1 MKLIPAFPFLFLLA
15 ILFLTEGCRKSDS
28 VKHSGGQAEVPQNA
42 NANDPRWRN
51 ELFMS
56 NVASI
61 RGRAVY
67 ENPEQYL
74 NSLNQVVDRF
84 NGWIQSRQKF
94 EGWKTDPM
102 LSKQILFL
110 NSLDPLGEKIA
121 ELSIL
126 FRNSE
131 VNVPLSESQA
141 EVLHDVA
148 ENLKIAVAE
157 IPENASMALK
167 MLRERFQKFR
177 EFILFQMI
185 QNQISE
191 EMKLRF
197 QSESEFWDQLG
208 ILTGTDRLLFKGTR
222 KSNIPLTPGEVFTI
236 SYENDVYVLFEQ
248 FLLHDV
254 SLWAQGTP
262 QTEHEEVR
270 LESRNESDST
280 GARNLVRVSAEDLE
294 RMKSIFQWTS
304 VNIALVPERENYVPR
319 LPLEVLLSGQGTI
332 RERAWVSILL
342 ARQQDLNAFLIE
354 VPTNT
359 FSRLLVGFLFN
370 GEIFLFDPE
379 LGISVLNPK
388 VGALSHPWTAV
399 WDGGHLRGTPARWKD
414 VCANPLILEAFWKM
428 AGLNI
433 EGLSEKLAQ
442 AKVLLE
448 ASPWYLS
455 QRMAIL
461 QENLKNGKNRV
472 VMSLSPVEVLEDGTI
487 SEESLDNAFNA
498 PSALKKKILAEN
510 EFKSVDI
517 WDWPIQATILRAF
530 HPENRLFIFREFCTP
545 FPDGNFNLWRGRML
559 YLDGILTGP
568 LSAAGYFQR
577 ARLSEAELE
586 VNYQQGGPALLD
598 FYRAC
603 RCRASYELGLI
614 SLMLERPE
622 AAEDSFCRHV
632 LATNFR
638 GFDIPAKL
646 HCAKMCELRED
657 WVGAKKYYSELLN
670 SPEAKIRMGLL
681 PQ

>member
-262 QTEHEEVR
+262 QTELEEVR
-270 LESRNESDST
+270 LESR
-280 GARNLVRVSAEDLE
+280 
-294 RMKSIFQWTS
+294 
-304 VNIALVPERENYVPR
+304 
-319 LPLEVLLSGQGTI
+319 
-332 RERAWVSILL
+332 
-342 ARQQDLNAFLIE
+342 
-354 VPTNT
+354 
-359 FSRLLVGFLFN
+359 
-370 GEIFLFDPE
+370 
-379 LGISVLNPK
+379 
-388 VGALSHPWTAV
+388 
-399 WDGGHLRGTPARWKD
+399 
-414 VCANPLILEAFWKM
+414 
-428 AGLNI
+428 
-433 EGLSEKLAQ
+433 
-442 AKVLLE
+442 
-448 ASPWYLS
+448 
-455 QRMAIL
+455 
-461 QENLKNGKNRV
+461 
-472 VMSLSPVEVLEDGTI
+472 
-487 SEESLDNAFNA
+487 
-498 PSALKKKILAEN
+498 
-510 EFKSVDI
+510 
-517 WDWPIQATILRAF
+517 
-530 HPENRLFIFREFCTP
+530 
-545 FPDGNFNLWRGRML
+545 
-559 YLDGILTGP
+559 
-568 LSAAGYFQR
+568 
-577 ARLSEAELE
+577 
-586 VNYQQGGPALLD
+586 
-598 FYRAC
+598 
-603 RCRASYELGLI
+603 
-614 SLMLERPE
+614 
-622 AAEDSFCRHV
+622 
-632 LATNFR
+632 
-638 GFDIPAKL
+638 
-646 HCAKMCELRED
+646 
-657 WVGAKKYYSELLN
+657 
-670 SPEAKIRMGLL
+670 
-681 PQ
+681 